1 MEEPESSTEKTVLRC
16 NVSREGETIPIYLYL
31 LSNDI
36 RVMVRF
42 DFECAVV
49 CP

>member
-1 MEEPESSTEKTVLRC
+1 MNPSLRREKTVLRC

-31 LSNDI
+31 LSDDI

-42 DFECAVV
+42 DFERAVV